1 MFYYR
6 SSFWKKEFG
15 NMNQNVFGVILFSF
29 IVGTAI
35 FASEFFVTLPTLPAV
50 YERPATTAK
59 NHYSCSRQSRVV
71 YRDAPAEL
79 ASVKVT
85 QAYLNQRTNQLNT
98 DFLIK
103 RENPNT
109 QSVGISLHLFVKNGR
124 TTQYLATETINVKPD
139 FDADGKANHDVLS
152 SFQWLDDLENRDNL
166 YVIAESSVNFRQSKT
181 PEPKFDSTN
190 ATPVLLMKAK

>member
-1 MFYYR
+1 
-6 SSFWKKEFG
+6 
-15 NMNQNVFGVILFSF
+15 MNQNVFGAILFGL
-29 IVGTAI
+29 IVGASI
-35 FASEFFVTLPTLPAV
+35 FVSEFLVTLPTLPAV

-71 YRDAPAEL
+71 YQNAPEL

-103 RENPNT
+103 RENPQT
-109 QSVGISLHLFVKNGR
+109 DYVGISLHFFVKNGR

-166 YVIAESSVNFRQSKT
+166 YVIAESSVNFRQSKN
-181 PEPKFDSTN
+181 PEPKFDGTN
-190 ATPVLLMKAK
+190 ATPVLLMKAR